1 MEAAKINVPI
11 LSELLGEVPVGRS
24 ILVLHDPD
32 SQSNMFLLN
41 ILSEYLQAD
50 ENALFATST
59 RSPSD
64 VRHDLQRLGFD
75 LAKYEVKDTALLFD
89 AYTIQ
94 MGKKSAEKYHA
105 ETLNL
110 NELSVAIAQSA
121 PSWPPRTL
129 NIFDSLSAIAVGQE
143 GVFGRFYRKYMIT
156 WKAYGAILIS
166 GITSGVHPS
175 NLYEELKLISDGVVE
190 IKLAE
195 DQGEIVNTVRARS
208 MKGQNVDTRTRR
220 IVFDDRMKVS
230 LKPISS

>member
-1 MEAAKINVPI
+1 MEAAKIKVPI

-24 ILVLHDPD
+24 ILVIHDPD

-41 ILSEYLQAD
+41 IFSEHLQAD
-50 ENALFATST
+50 ENAVFATST
-59 RSPSD
+59 RAPPD
-64 VRHDLQRLGFD
+64 VRQDLLRLGID

-94 MGKKSAEKYHA
+94 MGKKSPEKYHA

-110 NELSVAIAQSA
+110 NELSVAIAQGA

-129 NIFDSLSAIAVGQE
+129 NIFDSLSTIAVGQE

-156 WKAYGAILIS
+156 WKAYGAILIN

-175 NLYEELKLISDGVVE
+175 NLYEELKLISDGVIE

-195 DQGEIVNTVRARS
+195 HQGEIVNTVRARS
-208 MKGQNVDTRTRR
+208 MKGQNVDTHTRR
-220 IVFDDRMKVS
+220 IAFDSGMKVS
-230 LKPISS
+230 LEPISS